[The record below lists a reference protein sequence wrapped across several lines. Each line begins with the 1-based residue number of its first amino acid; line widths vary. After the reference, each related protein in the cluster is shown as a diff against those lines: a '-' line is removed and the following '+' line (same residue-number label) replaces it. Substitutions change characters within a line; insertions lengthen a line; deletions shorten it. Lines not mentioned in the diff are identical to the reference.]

1 MIVIP
6 RRVGESVV
14 IDDDIILTVVEIR
27 GDTIRVEIEH
37 PPGATV
43 HTQESYESLRR
54 AELASMRP
62 R

>member
-1 MIVIP
+1 MIIIP

-14 IDDDIILTVVEIR
+14 IDDDIILTVVEIQ

-37 PPGATV
+37 PPEATV
-43 HTQESYESLRR
+43 HTQEVFESLRR
-54 AELASMRP
+54 GELASVRP

>member
-6 RRVGESVV
+6 RKVGESVV
-14 IDDDIILTVVEIR
+14 IDHDIILTVVEIH

-37 PPGATV
+37 PPEATV
-43 HTQESYESLRR
+43 HTGEVFESIQRGEAAAL
-54 AELASMRP
+54 RP